1 MKRHLDIDA
10 CMEAQPPRK
19 RYKTLRIRRPGKSQ
33 YYTRSVNRLNY
44 SASVIARFWK
54 TFKRNFPA
62 NNTDNETTKGYQR
75 KNGKNV
81 VCCITQDKIPN
92 ELCFKFF
99 SLVTSHVH
107 AYSVP
112 DLVDY
117 FKASG
122 NFRCPMTR
130 EEFSQPVVRRLS
142 LKAFN
147 LGIPAMNLI
156 GIFAM
161 RQQIMNRRIERDNR
175 ILAIENTCGLAM
187 TECIDMCANFNVSTV
202 VAAHQLLN
210 LLIPEW
216 KQLVDDYARF
226 SLNDCRS
233 MVLADK
239 DKMLRL
245 HRSNVDNPHRLI
257 KFVDDAI
264 DSKLDQLNA
273 MAGIQTRIRELP
285 METETEDVLSFLNNL
300 PPLPVLP
307 SFTSPIL
314 ADENARHSFDAH
326 EETMALLSNRLLTTL
341 TRPLNEL
348 ANPPTPRR
356 FTFRFPPPTDP
367 DF

>member
-1 MKRHLDIDA
+1 MKRHLNISD
-10 CMEAQPPRK
+10 MEGAPPPK
-19 RYKTLRIRRPGKSQ
+19 RYKTLRIRRPGKNQ
-33 YYTRSVNRLNY
+33 YYTRSVNRMND
-44 SASVIARFWK
+44 SATIIARFWLK
-54 TFKRNFPA
+54 FKRNMPA
-62 NNTDNETTKGYQR
+62 NRTDEETSIGHQR

-81 VCCITQDKIPN
+81 ICCITQDKIPN

-99 SLVTSHVH
+99 SLITPHVH
-107 AYSVP
+107 SYSVP

-117 FKASG
+117 FKSSG

-142 LKAFN
+142 LKAFR
-147 LGIPAMNLI
+147 LGIPAMNLT

-161 RQQIMNRRIERDNR
+161 RQQIMNRQIERDNR

-202 VAAHQLLN
+202 VAAHELLN

-226 SLNDCRS
+226 SLNDCRT

-239 DKMLRL
+239 DKMIRL
-245 HRSNVDNPHRLI
+245 HRSSVDNPHRLM

-264 DSKLDQLNA
+264 DGKLEQLNA
-273 MAGIQTRIRELP
+273 MSGIDSGIGSFA
-285 METETEDVLSFLNNL
+285 METETDDVLSFLNNL
-300 PPLPVLP
+300 PPLPALP
-307 SFTSPIL
+307 SFAAPIL
-314 ADENARHSFDAH
+314 SNENARSSFDTH
-326 EETMALLSNRLLTTL
+326 EETMAFLSNRLLTTL

-348 ANPPTPRR
+348 SNPPAQGR
-356 FTFRFPPPTDP
+356 FTFRFSPPTDP